1 MMRHNYRHSSM
12 AGMLGTFQLSP
23 KNSCS
28 LLPRPIKWFHQ
39 DGTARSAKAKG
50 KPQMSRA
57 ETFVTFIF
65 PGIFFVAIPSILTVF
80 LIAERFN
87 RYYNP

>member
-1 MMRHNYRHSSM
+1 
-12 AGMLGTFQLSP
+12 
-23 KNSCS
+23 
-28 LLPRPIKWFHQ
+28 
-39 DGTARSAKAKG
+39 
-50 KPQMSRA
+50 MSRA

-65 PGIFFVAIPSILTVF
+65 PCIFFVALPAIVTVF

>member
-1 MMRHNYRHSSM
+1 M
-12 AGMLGTFQLSP
+12 P
-23 KNSCS
+23 
-28 LLPRPIKWFHQ
+28 
-39 DGTARSAKAKG
+39 
-50 KPQMSRA
+50 RA

-65 PGIFFVAIPSILTVF
+65 PIIFFGALPAIVTVF

>member
-1 MMRHNYRHSSM
+1 
-12 AGMLGTFQLSP
+12 
-23 KNSCS
+23 
-28 LLPRPIKWFHQ
+28 
-39 DGTARSAKAKG
+39 
-50 KPQMSRA
+50 MSRA